1 MWPCSL
7 LMLKYNNAFLSGFWQ
22 EFWYLLQ
29 GFYCDLRV
37 LLLIRLSK
45 APLYFERL
53 STKPEK
59 KHFSCKTWCIYIG
72 KYSFFFINLCWST
85 HNLEDS
91 LFCFLEDATNT
102 NIFHSTLSSLSHFFI
117 ASSKLCL
124 LFQIES
130 KQEIQENT
138 VSCIPA
144 TVLISVSQSKKGTI
158 RCLWKRIKGSIQIDQ
173 TLVAEKANIF
183 WNFISWSF

>member
-1 MWPCSL
+1 MWPCRL

-53 STKPEK
+53 STKLEK
-59 KHFSCKTWCIYIG
+59 KH
-72 KYSFFFINLCWST
+72 FFFINLCWST

-138 VSCIPA
+138 VSCISA

-158 RCLWKRIKGSIQIDQ
+158 RCLWKRIKRSIQIDQ
-173 TLVAEKANIF
+173 TLVAEKENIF